1 MENEPLIK
9 PTPFLEIRDPLINV
23 KEIVDE
29 IESKIPLPPPTNLE
43 WERISKMQFQPE
55 SPEGYRKFDP
65 AGTAFLFEKGI
76 SAPKFTNPKLWFI
89 KGPIKFLFTR
99 FIEFYS
105 LVDKKLSEN
114 RIKAFFSVLHE
125 LIRLTKRI
133 HNIEIR
139 LEKFYSSYLLN
150 SEIKSEL
157 KNIDFGWSTFQ
168 YFDTPGKLNLWDLV
182 IPDLKNKKEVSVL
195 FPAWGYIL
203 KELTI
208 ANIRFQSYS
217 NLDEEVS
224 FIKSKITSQ
233 ITKVSSL
240 FPLSSFLPKEND
252 VLIFIPLN
260 RFPSFLLEKLFSEL
274 SSSMIP
280 GSYLYFSIQ
289 QEKSLGLT
297 PFQDIEVTK
306 VDTDKLPI
314 YLKTLGFKQERNLT
328 QNESMKILRFEK
340 SE

>member
-1 MENEPLIK
+1 MENEPRIE
-9 PTPFLEIRDPLINV
+9 PTPFLEIRDPQINV
-23 KEIVDE
+23 QEIIE
-29 IESKIPLPPPTNLE
+29 QIESKIPLTPPTTLE
-43 WERISKMQFQPE
+43 WERIAKMQFQPE

-76 SAPKFTNPKLWFI
+76 STPKFTNPKLWFI
-89 KGPIKFLFTR
+89 KGPFRFIFTR
-99 FIEFYS
+99 IIDFYS

-133 HNIEIR
+133 QNIELR
-139 LEKFYSSYLLN
+139 LEKFYSSYLLKT
-150 SEIKSEL
+150 EINNDL

-168 YFDTPGKLNLWDLV
+168 YFDLPGKLDLWD
-182 IPDLKNKKEVSVL
+182 IAIQDLKQRNNVSVL

-208 ANIRFQSYS
+208 ANIRFQAYTNIESEANS
-217 NLDEEVS
+217 IL
-224 FIKSKITSQ
+224 SKISSN
-233 ITKVSSL
+233 ITKIDSI
-240 FPLSSFLPKEND
+240 FPIKAFLNKESD

-274 SSSMIP
+274 CEAMTKDSH
-280 GSYLYFSIQ
+280 LYFSIQ
-289 QEKSLGLT
+289 NNQESSNS

-306 VDTDKLPI
+306 IDATKLAP
-314 YLKTLGFKQERNLT
+314 YLKSMGFSEERDLT
-328 QNESMKILRFEK
+328 NGNSIQILRYTK
-340 SE
+340 NS